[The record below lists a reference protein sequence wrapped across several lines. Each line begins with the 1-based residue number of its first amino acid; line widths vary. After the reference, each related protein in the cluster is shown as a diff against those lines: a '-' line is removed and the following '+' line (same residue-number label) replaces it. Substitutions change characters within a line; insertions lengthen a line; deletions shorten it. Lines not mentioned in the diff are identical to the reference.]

1 MQSLKI
7 TLPDA
12 IANALNAYIG
22 DQEFPLPA
30 TAIVETALKEFLS
43 ERGYLHPPQQ
53 RSLRL
58 APAPKGSG
66 SQDTSVN
73 HDKIL
78 SEQTF
83 LQKLPQNSP

>member
-22 DQEFPLPA
+22 DQEVPLPA

-43 ERGYLHPPQQ
+43 ERGYLPPQQ

-66 SQDTSVN
+66 SQDTAAAPVG
-73 HDKIL
+73 
-78 SEQTF
+78 SEAEF
-83 LQKLPQNSP
+83 AVEVRM